1 MADNMWEPK
10 RSDKNLNYKDSWL
23 QNTVELAALGTI
35 LTGAGTLAVKGDFSG
50 AFRNGKRAIGAA
62 GKGFE
67 NYLKRNGSMKTKFGY
82 QVGKKV
88 LQNLR
93 MMPKPTGREGADQLG
108 AILGNGV
115 KEVDTNPEIQK
126 RIRDEVS
133 RRLQQEQSRNVVD
146 KAIDGSTRFPNTD
159 PEARARVL
167 YEKVR
172 DEEIQK
178 QLYGDKASITNK
190 SPRKKENAKPLFNKK
205 QVAKDMVGAGL
216 TGTAF
221 GAGISGFHALD
232 RASSDPDNQK
242 KLEDTF
248 HHAGS
253 FLKKKEDNSMNKS
266 ASSLDV
272 YKGLGGIAK
281 KTPEAVASGIGFTGI
296 SLGTAKLLNG
306 QDPRSPK
313 DGTDK
318 DTDNQSTRVIIEL
331 GKDDQPRPGDKHS
344 AMPMGLSGLPRLAQE
359 KTEDLEKTALP
370 SFNGLKQ
377 FARDFKGYGKQIDE
391 LKGQNPADV
400 AATRLRNENIPKLL
414 EENYGNLAKDDYS
427 KGQFTNRLF
436 DSYTTQ
442 AKNELDD
449 TVKGLE
455 TQTANARLKA
465 GAGGLLAAGG
475 GLAGLAAMKSKR
487 EENPKNGPS

>member
-1 MADNMWEPK
+1 MADNMLEPK
-10 RSDKNLNYKDSWL
+10 RSDQNLNFKDSWL
-23 QNTVELAALGTI
+23 QDTVELAALGTI

-67 NYLKRNGSMKTKFGY
+67 NYLRRNGSMGTKFGY

-93 MMPKPTGREGADQLG
+93 MMPKPTSNDGAEQLG
-108 AILGNGV
+108 LILGNGV
-115 KEVDTNPEIQK
+115 KEVDSNPEIQK

-146 KAIDGSTRFPNTD
+146 KALDGSSSFPNTD
-159 PEARARVL
+159 PEARARYL

-178 QLYGDKASITNK
+178 KLFGNTPSTTNK
-190 SPRKKENAKPLFNKK
+190 ARRKRENGKPLFDKR
-205 QVAKDMVGAGL
+205 QIAKDMVGAGL

-232 RASSDPDNQK
+232 RASSNPDNQK

-248 HHAGS
+248 LHAGS

-281 KTPEAVASGIGFTGI
+281 KTPEAIASGIGFTGI

-306 QDPRSPK
+306 KDPRSPN
-313 DGTDK
+313 DETDK
-318 DTDNQSTRVIIEL
+318 DNQSTRVIIEL
-331 GKDDQPRPGDKHS
+331 GKDDQPKPGDKHS
-344 AMPMGLSGLPRLAQE
+344 AMPMGLSGLPRLAQQN
-359 KTEDLEKTALP
+359 TEHMEKTALP

-391 LKGQNPADV
+391 LKRQNPSDV
-400 AATRLRNENIPKLL
+400 AAARLRNENIPKLL
-414 EENYGNLAKDDYS
+414 EENYGNLAKDDHT
-427 KGQFTNRLF
+427 KGHFTNKLF

-442 AKNELDD
+442 AKTELDD
-449 TVKGLE
+449 TVRDLE

-487 EENPKNGPS
+487 EENPQNGPS

>member
-1 MADNMWEPK
+1 MLEPK
-10 RSDKNLNYKDSWL
+10 RSDRNLNYKDSWL
-23 QNTVELAALGTI
+23 QDTVELAALGTI

-67 NYLKRNGSMKTKFGY
+67 NYLKRNGSMGTKFGY

-108 AILGNGV
+108 IILGNGV

-126 RIRDEVS
+126 RIREEVS

-146 KAIDGSTRFPNTD
+146 KALDGSSRFPNTD
-159 PEARARVL
+159 PETRARFL

-172 DEEIQK
+172 NEEIQK
-178 QLYGDKASITNK
+178 QLYGTKPSPTNK
-190 SPRKKENAKPLFNKK
+190 SPEKKENKKPLFDKK
-205 QVAKDMVGAGL
+205 QIGKDMVGAGV
-216 TGTAF
+216 TGLAF

-232 RASSDPDNQK
+232 RASSNPDNQK

-281 KTPEAVASGIGFTGI
+281 KTPEAIASGIGFTGI

-306 QDPRSPK
+306 KDPRSPK
-313 DGTDK
+313 DETDK
-318 DTDNQSTRVIIEL
+318 DNQSTRVIIEL
-331 GKDDQPRPGDKHS
+331 GKDDQPKSTDKHS
-344 AMPMGLSGLPRLAQE
+344 AMPMGLSGLPRLAQQ
-359 KTEDLEKTALP
+359 KTESMEKTALP

-391 LKGQNPADV
+391 LKRQNPSDV
-400 AATRLRNENIPKLL
+400 AAARLRNENIPKLL
-414 EENYGNLAKDDYS
+414 EENYGNLAKDDFS
-427 KGQFTNRLF
+427 KGQFTNKLF
-436 DSYTTQ
+436 DSYTAQ
-442 AKNELDD
+442 AKTELDD
-449 TVKGLE
+449 TVRDLE

-487 EENPKNGPS
+487 EENHQNGPS

>member
-1 MADNMWEPK
+1 MLEPK
-10 RSDKNLNYKDSWL
+10 RSDQNLNFKDSWL
-23 QNTVELAALGTI
+23 QDTVELAALGTI

-67 NYLKRNGSMKTKFGY
+67 NYLRRNGSMGTKFGY

-93 MMPKPTGREGADQLG
+93 MMPKPTSNDGAEQLG
-108 AILGNGV
+108 LILGNGV
-115 KEVDTNPEIQK
+115 KEVDSNPEIQK

-146 KAIDGSTRFPNTD
+146 KALDGSSSFPNTD
-159 PEARARVL
+159 PEARARYL

-178 QLYGDKASITNK
+178 KLFGNTPSTTNK
-190 SPRKKENAKPLFNKK
+190 ARRKRENGKPLFDKR
-205 QVAKDMVGAGL
+205 QIAKDMVGAGL

-232 RASSDPDNQK
+232 RASSNPDNQK

-248 HHAGS
+248 LHAGS

-281 KTPEAVASGIGFTGI
+281 KTPEAIASGIGFTGI

-306 QDPRSPK
+306 KDPRSPN
-313 DGTDK
+313 DETDK
-318 DTDNQSTRVIIEL
+318 DNQSTRVIIEL
-331 GKDDQPRPGDKHS
+331 GKDDQPKPGDKHS
-344 AMPMGLSGLPRLAQE
+344 AMPMGLSGLPRLAQQN
-359 KTEDLEKTALP
+359 TEHMEKTALP

-391 LKGQNPADV
+391 LKRQNPSDV
-400 AATRLRNENIPKLL
+400 AAARLRNENIPKLL
-414 EENYGNLAKDDYS
+414 EENYGNLAKDDHT
-427 KGQFTNRLF
+427 KGHFTNKLF

-442 AKNELDD
+442 AKTELDD
-449 TVKGLE
+449 TVRDLE

-487 EENPKNGPS
+487 EENPQNGPS